1 MKKIILLSALSFT
14 SFAFGQTVA
23 QPSSMKKLSFG
34 FKISPNFSWL
44 KVQEGAIENSGM
56 GLGFS
61 YGLTA
66 DYRLSPSPNYWASAD
81 LMISTA
87 PLTLNHTGKLKKK
100 DDNSNT
106 EVYQNAQ
113 FNYDVQYLEIP
124 ISFKMKTEEIG
135 NLKYTFQVGLAPS
148 FVLSKRLK
156 TTVDPDIYANT
167 PNITSHDP
175 NATQNSIYD
184 FDGGAN
190 NDKNF
195 IFTDDINTAR
205 MSLIFAAGVE
215 YPVSGNLSLTGGLKF
230 DNGFTDFLKDD
241 LYKGRHNFLSLQ
253 VGLIF

>member
-1 MKKIILLSALSFT
+1 MKKIILLSALSIT
-14 SFAFGQTVA
+14 SFAIGQTVA

-81 LMISTA
+81 ILISTA
-87 PLTLNHTGKLKKK
+87 PLTLNHTGILKNEV
-100 DDNSNT
+100 DNNDQSY
-106 EVYQNAQ
+106 ENAK
-113 FNYDVQYLEIP
+113 FNYDVQYIAVS

-135 NLKYTFQVGLAPS
+135 NLKYTFQVGIAPS
-148 FVLSKRLK
+148 FTLSKRLK
-156 TTVDPDIYANT
+156 TSVTPDVYANT

-190 NDKNF
+190 NDKNY

-205 MSLIFAAGVE
+205 MSLVFAAGVE

>member
-1 MKKIILLSALSFT
+1 MKKIILLSALSIT
-14 SFAFGQTVA
+14 SFAIGQTVA

-81 LMISTA
+81 ILISTA
-87 PLTLNHTGKLKKK
+87 PLTLNHTGILKNEI
-100 DDNSNT
+100 DNSDQSY
-106 EVYQNAQ
+106 ENAK
-113 FNYDVQYLEIP
+113 FNYDVQYIQVP

-135 NLKYTFQVGLAPS
+135 NLKYTFQVGIAPS
-148 FVLSKRLK
+148 FTLSKRLK
-156 TTVDPDIYANT
+156 TSVTPDVYANT

-190 NDKNF
+190 NDKNY

-205 MSLIFAAGVE
+205 MSLVFAAGVE
-215 YPVSGNLSLTGGLKF
+215 YPVSGNLSLTGSLKF

>member
-1 MKKIILLSALSFT
+1 MKKIILLSALSIT
-14 SFAFGQTVA
+14 AFAFGQTVA

-81 LMISTA
+81 ILISTA
-87 PLTLNHTGKLKKK
+87 PLTLNHTGILKNEV
-100 DDNSNT
+100 DNNDQSY
-106 EVYQNAQ
+106 ENAK
-113 FNYDVQYLEIP
+113 FNYDVQYIEVP

-135 NLKYTFQVGLAPS
+135 NLKYTFQVGIAPS
-148 FVLSKRLK
+148 FTLSKRLK
-156 TTVDPDIYANT
+156 TSVTPDVYANT

-190 NDKNF
+190 NDKNY

-205 MSLIFAAGVE
+205 MSLVFAAGVE

>member
-1 MKKIILLSALSFT
+1 MKKIILLSALSIT
-14 SFAFGQTVA
+14 SFAIGQTVA

-81 LMISTA
+81 ILISTA
-87 PLTLNHTGKLKKK
+87 PLTLNHTGILKNEI
-100 DDNSNT
+100 DNSDQSY
-106 EVYQNAQ
+106 ENAK
-113 FNYDVQYLEIP
+113 FNYDVQYIEVP

-135 NLKYTFQVGLAPS
+135 NLKYTFQVGIAPS
-148 FVLSKRLK
+148 FTLSKRLK
-156 TTVDPDIYANT
+156 TSVTPDVYANT

-190 NDKNF
+190 NDKNY

-205 MSLIFAAGVE
+205 MSLVFAAGVE
-215 YPVSGNLSLTGGLKF
+215 YPVSGNLSLTGSLKF